1 MEALIKSVVD
11 APVANLCV
19 LAGLVFLAI
28 GVVGNIS
35 GKIQPGNPGRIAA
48 GALGLLLLGYGVAT
62 HSTGLDQRQVSNGA
76 DKQPTAEPATRAF
89 TQMQVDTNLLGGDY
103 KGYDAS
109 TVEMCEAEC
118 KRDGKCRAWTFV
130 RAGVQGPQPRCY
142 LKDVIPAAS
151 SNSCCVSGNVK

>member
-11 APVANLCV
+11 APVANVCV
-19 LAGLVFLAI
+19 LAGLLFLAI

-48 GALGLLLLGYGVAT
+48 GALGILLLAYGVAT
-62 HSTGLDQRQVSNGA
+62 HSTGLDQRPVGNGV
-76 DKQPTAEPATRAF
+76 DRQSTAEPGSRAF
-89 TQMQVDTNLLGGDY
+89 TQMQMDTDLLGGDY
-103 KGYDAS
+103 KGFDAS
-109 TVEMCEAEC
+109 TVEGCEAEC
-118 KRDGKCRAWTFV
+118 KRDGNCRAWTFV

-151 SNSCCVSGNVK
+151 SNKCCVSGHLK

>member
-48 GALGLLLLGYGVAT
+48 GMLGLLLLGYGVAT
-62 HSTGLDQRQVSNGA
+62 HSTGLDQRQVGNGV
-76 DKQPTAEPATRAF
+76 DKQSTAEAPTRAF
-89 TQMQVDTNLLGGDY
+89 TQMQMDTDLLGGDY
-103 KGYDAS
+103 KGFDAS
-109 TVEMCEAEC
+109 TVEM
-118 KRDGKCRAWTFV
+118 
-130 RAGVQGPQPRCY
+130 
-142 LKDVIPAAS
+142 
-151 SNSCCVSGNVK
+151 

>member
-48 GALGLLLLGYGVAT
+48 GVLGLLLLGYGVAT
-62 HSTGLDQRQVSNGA
+62 HSTGRDEREVSNEV
-76 DKQPTAEPATRAF
+76 DKQSTAETTRAL
-89 TQMQVDTNLLGGDY
+89 TPMQMDTDLLGGDY
-103 KGYDAS
+103 KGFDAS
-109 TVEMCEAEC
+109 TVETCEAEC
-118 KRDGKCRAWTFV
+118 KRDDKCRAWTFV

-151 SNSCCVSGNVK
+151 SNTCCVSGHVK